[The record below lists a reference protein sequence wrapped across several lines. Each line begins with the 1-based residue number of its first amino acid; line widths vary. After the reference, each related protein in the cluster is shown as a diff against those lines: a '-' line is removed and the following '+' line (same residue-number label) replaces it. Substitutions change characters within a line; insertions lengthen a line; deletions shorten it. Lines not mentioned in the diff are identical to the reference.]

1 MLYCFTHALL
11 PQVLAM
17 FKSKEAELRLQEAD
31 KVKGLYR
38 RQDLRFLE
46 KFFPFFFIGDLKLQ
60 QAYTLKGPLPARWV
74 YLFLF
79 PKIFYSLFSQKKI
92 V

>member
-1 MLYCFTHALL
+1 
-11 PQVLAM
+11 M

-46 KFFPFFFIGDLKLQ
+46 TFFPFFFLEISNCNRHTQLTALFSHAGFINFYFKK
-60 QAYTLKGPLPARWV
+60 YFF
-74 YLFLF
+74 LFL
-79 PKIFYSLFSQKKI
+79 KKNL
-92 V
+92 VFHKNKNET

>member
-1 MLYCFTHALL
+1 MLYCFTYALL
-11 PQVLAM
+11 LQVIAM

-46 KFFPFFFIGDLKLQ
+46 TFF
-60 QAYTLKGPLPARWV
+60 
-74 YLFLF
+74 
-79 PKIFYSLFSQKKI
+79 SFSF
-92 V
+92 